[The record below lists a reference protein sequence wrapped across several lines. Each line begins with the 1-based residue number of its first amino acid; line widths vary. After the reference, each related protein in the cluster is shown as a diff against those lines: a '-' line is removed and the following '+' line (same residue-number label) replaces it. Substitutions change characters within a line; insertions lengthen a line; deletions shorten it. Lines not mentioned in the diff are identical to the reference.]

1 MMTRGLLRRA
11 TVSSITSAVA
21 LVSGVMSVALISLP
35 AMARDRDSNNNSNN
49 ADRLAFD
56 LVKIFSF
63 SGSLVNP
70 PEVIGIFPEGLRANF
85 YFAPGGII
93 TGSNLNGKVNAV
105 GGDWLTL
112 RADGVGLVDVRTTFQ
127 SNDGAVISI
136 DYTGRGEFGPN
147 GLQDFLNGTLP
158 RYIPLQSTINFRT
171 ADPRYA
177 WLNRI
182 KGIAV
187 GEVDLA
193 TLSVRYNV
201 YQIVLQ
207 DSGH

>member
-1 MMTRGLLRRA
+1 MKRIALLIA
-11 TVSSITSAVA
+11 M
-21 LVSGVMSVALISLP
+21 GMLISLP
-35 AMARDRDSNNNSNN
+35 AMARDQDSNNNSNN

-70 PEVIGIFPEGLRANF
+70 PEVIGIFPESLRANF

-93 TGSNLNGKVNAV
+93 TGSKLNGKVNAV

-112 RADGVGLVDVRTTFQ
+112 RTDGVGLVDVRTTFQ
-127 SNDGAVISI
+127 SNDGAVIAI

-207 DSGH
+207 NAGH